1 MKEIK
6 TSIKFK
12 VVEITPE
19 DAQRLLESSKGNRP
33 VTRKRIL
40 QYAAVMGLGLKWSSY
55 YSSWIT
61 LDSGKTRS
69 GGDVFGIEGITN
81 PILKN
86 AIVNKY
92 YGLVK
97 GMTIASEGGSMHKLG
112 LDFKGGALEIYH
124 KHPEVFDWA
133 ASISSKAV
141 DRGLKGICV
150 ASILGGIASYLV
162 LEKGRE
168 KELVERFFESLVSS
182 FSPLFVS
189 TRTRLKGTSK
199 GVER

>member
-40 QYAAVMGLGLKWSSY
+40 QYAAVMGLGQWVLNGQA
-55 YSSWIT
+55 II

-168 KELVERFFESLVSS
+168 KELVERQAILADAWDKFTTGRESISIRITLVKQFE
-182 FSPLFVS
+182 
-189 TRTRLKGTSK
+189 
-199 GVER
+199 